1 MVLLESRG
9 RLVGA
14 PRCKGQGQ
22 NQENGNGDDEGEG
35 RHDLVV
41 SPEVDPSDVAEV
53 GDPEQPVGDQRDASG
68 RFRTA
73 HETPA
78 IDVPKCLPRVDEPPD
93 GEGPTSWG
101 EVQEVLVGDVS
112 NRSLKSHR
120 ALSCQGVDDNGSE
133 VHEGGECE
141 ANEFCHSEEHTVP
154 CFSHACPLIAHCISQ
169 PLYTLLALR
178 TVGLL

>member
-53 GDPEQPVGDQRDASG
+53 GDPEQPVGDQGDASS
-68 RFRTA
+68 RFRTE

-78 IDVPKCLPRVDEPPD
+78 IDVPKCLPNVDDPPD
-93 GEGPTSWG
+93 GEGPTSRG
-101 EVQEVLVGDVS
+101 DVQEVLVGDVS
-112 NRSLKSHR
+112 SQTFEPQR
-120 ALSCQGVDDNGSE
+120 
-133 VHEGGECE
+133 
-141 ANEFCHSEEHTVP
+141 
-154 CFSHACPLIAHCISQ
+154 CFRC
-169 PLYTLLALR
+169 
-178 TVGLL
+178 